1 MPIEHAPT
9 GPTPR
14 TGADGRRY
22 LAVRATGHAL
32 IDDPLT
38 NKGTA
43 FPSDERDALGLHG
56 LLPPVVSTL
65 EQQLARTYENF
76 LAAPTPIAKYVNLVG
91 LQDRNEVLF
100 YRLLSE
106 HVEEMMPIVYTP
118 TVGEAC
124 ERFSHLYRRPRGLY
138 VGYDMRGRVAEV
150 LGNAGVRDP
159 SIVVVTD
166 GERILGLGDQGA
178 GGMGIPIGKLC
189 LYTLCAGIPPS
200 TTLPVMLDVGT
211 ENAERLAD
219 PLYLGLRRRRVRGDE
234 YQAFVDE
241 FVGAVRTR
249 FPRAVLQWE
258 DFLKEN
264 AITQLERFRE
274 RLCSF
279 NDDIQGT
286 AAVAVAGM
294 LAALRITGGRPR
306 EQRLVLAGAGASAHG
321 IAELF
326 VAALVEDGLTER
338 DAKARVW
345 TTDRS
350 GLVVRGRPG
359 LEGFKQL
366 YARDPE
372 ELASWSVR
380 DRGRVTLEEVVRNA
394 RATLLVG
401 TSTTPGLFDE
411 RVVRAIGEASARPA
425 IFPLSN
431 PTSKAECTPADAL
444 RWTAGRAIVATG
456 SPFAPVE
463 LDGGRFRIGQC
474 NNTFVFPGVGLGAWL
489 ARARRISDAMFLD
502 AARAL
507 ADAVSEQ
514 DLAEGSVF
522 PSVQRIRPV
531 SHAVACR
538 VIRRAVREGQADKS
552 VLDDLEERV
561 RAAMWVPEYLP
572 LRYEGSASE
581 AANPSVR
588 CQAPY

>member
-1 MPIEHAPT
+1 MTMEMPARLAPMDVSLT
-9 GPTPR
+9 GPELLR
-14 TGADGRRY
+14 
-22 LAVRATGHAL
+22 
-32 IDDPLT
+32 DPVL

-43 FPSDERDALGLHG
+43 FSEAERDAFGLHG
-56 LLPPVVSTL
+56 LLPPHVGTL
-65 EQQLARTYENF
+65 EGQIERRLNAFRAEQTPFERYVF
-76 LAAPTPIAKYVNLVG
+76 LRG
-91 LQDRNEVLF
+91 LQDTTETLF
-100 YRLLSE
+100 YALLTE
-106 HVEEMMPIVYTP
+106 HLEEMLPIVYTP
-118 TVGEAC
+118 TVGEGC
-124 ERFSHLYRRPRGLY
+124 ERFSAYFSKPRGLFISWPHRHRIEQILSDPRLDP
-138 VGYDMRGRVAEV
+138 VEV
-150 LGNAGVRDP
+150 
-159 SIVVVTD
+159 IVVSD

-219 PLYLGLRRRRVRGDE
+219 PLYLGLRRRRVRGGE

-241 FVGAVRTR
+241 FVEAVRTR

-264 AITQLERFRE
+264 AITQLERFRD

-294 LAALRITGGRPR
+294 LAALRVTGGRPR

-326 VAALVEDGLTER
+326 VAALVADGLSER
-338 DAKARVW
+338 DAKAQVW

-350 GLVVRGRPG
+350 GLVVRGRAG

-411 RVVRAIGEASARPA
+411 PVVRAMGEASERPA

-431 PTSKAECTPADAL
+431 PTSKAECMPADAL

-463 LDGGRFRIGQC
+463 LDGRRHRIGQC
-474 NNTFVFPGVGLGAWL
+474 NNTFVFPGVGLGAWY
-489 ARARRISDAMFLD
+489 AGARRISDAMFLD

-507 ADAVSEQ
+507 AEAVSPQ

-538 VIRRAVREGQADKS
+538 VIRRAVQEGQAQKA
-552 VLDDLEERV
+552 LLEDLEERV
-561 RAAMWVPEYLP
+561 RAVMWVPEYLP
-572 LRYEGSASE
+572 LRYEA
-581 AANPSVR
+581 
-588 CQAPY
+588 